1 MQVVT
6 EPGHESAASSRKIA
20 LDEQHKDTPLGA
32 EGDRS
37 AIDRG
42 LDYLKSGENDR
53 AIESFTEAIR
63 LCLESTRAY
72 FARACTHADKGDLSR
87 ALADCGKVIR
97 LNPEHAEAYRL
108 RASIYDGMGNWAKAE
123 RDLAKAKQIERQ
135 QK

>member
-1 MQVVT
+1 MLT
-6 EPGHESAASSRKIA
+6 EPRHESPASLREVA
-20 LDEQHKDTPLGA
+20 LDEQQKQTPLGA
-32 EGDRS
+32 KGDRS

-63 LCLESTRAY
+63 LCVESTRAY
-72 FARACTHADKGDLSR
+72 FARACTHADKGNLGQ
-87 ALADCGKVIR
+87 ALADCGEVIR
-97 LNPEHAEAYRL
+97 LNPEHSEAYRL
-108 RASIYDGMGNWAKAE
+108 RASIHDGMGDWAKAE

>member
-1 MQVVT
+1 MDDQHRQT
-6 EPGHESAASSRKIA
+6 RLREKGDHSAV
-20 LDEQHKDTPLGA
+20 
-32 EGDRS
+32 
-37 AIDRG
+37 DRG

-63 LCLESTRAY
+63 LCVESTRAY
-72 FARACTHADKGDLSR
+72 FARACTHADKGNLDL
-87 ALADCGKVIR
+87 ALADCNEVIR

-108 RASIYDGMGNWAKAE
+108 RANIYDGMGNWAKSE

>member
-1 MQVVT
+1 M
-6 EPGHESAASSRKIA
+6 
-20 LDEQHKDTPLGA
+20 DEQQKQTPLGA
-32 EGDRS
+32 KGDRS

-72 FARACTHADKGDLSR
+72 FARACAHADKGNLDR
-87 ALADCGKVIR
+87 AIADCGEVIR
-97 LNPEHAEAYRL
+97 LNPEHAGAYRL

-123 RDLAKAKQIERQ
+123 RELAKAKQIESQR
-135 QK
+135 K